1 MNLKNKIKNFRK
13 QQSMTQLQLAQIVGV
28 SRQSIYAIETGR
40 SEPSLVLSMKIASA
54 LNSSVHDLFEL
65 EAPVSTETEAL
76 PSFSIF

>member
-1 MNLKNKIKNFRK
+1 
-13 QQSMTQLQLAQIVGV
+13 MTQLQLAQIVGV

-65 EAPVSTETEAL
+65 EAPVPTETEAL
-76 PSFSIF
+76 SSFSIF

>member
-54 LNSSVHDLFEL
+54 LKSSVHDLFEL
-65 EAPVSTETEAL
+65 EASVSAETEAL